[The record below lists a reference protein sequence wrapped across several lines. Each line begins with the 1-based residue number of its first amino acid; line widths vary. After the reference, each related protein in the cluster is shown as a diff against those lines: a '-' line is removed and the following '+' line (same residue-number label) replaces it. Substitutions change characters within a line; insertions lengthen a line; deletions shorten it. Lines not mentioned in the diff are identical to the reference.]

1 MGFFGG
7 GGNYS
12 DSSESDSDAED
23 EREAA
28 VAPNPGAGD
37 EEGRSA
43 KEKEGTQPKG
53 EDDGDPPEREIADA
67 PRGNSSSLPSFADA
81 MKSTD
86 GVAASFTTAGAAT
99 GATGFGRELTE
110 AQRAV
115 AERKDD
121 SFFTGNMGFKTDLS
135 ALTKVAYINLDTVS
149 YTHLTLPTN
158 REV

>member
-28 VAPNPGAGD
+28 VAPTPRAGD

-53 EDDGDPPEREIADA
+53 EDDGDPPERDIADA
-67 PRGNSSSLPSFADA
+67 DALLPRALAMGSVAFWHPPATSLRW
-81 MKSTD
+81 K
-86 GVAASFTTAGAAT
+86 
-99 GATGFGRELTE
+99 GRWC
-110 AQRAV
+110 Q
-115 AERKDD
+115 D
-121 SFFTGNMGFKTDLS
+121 
-135 ALTKVAYINLDTVS
+135 
-149 YTHLTLPTN
+149 
-158 REV
+158 

>member
-1 MGFFGG
+1 MADGLGFFGG

-28 VAPNPGAGD
+28 VAPTPRAGD

-53 EDDGDPPEREIADA
+53 EDDGDPPERDIADA
-67 PRGNSSSLPSFADA
+67 PRGNNSSLPSFADA

-99 GATGFGRELTE
+99 GAPSFVMRLLRTF
-110 AQRAV
+110 RASSSPSS
-115 AERKDD
+115 RT
-121 SFFTGNMGFKTDLS
+121 FQ
-135 ALTKVAYINLDTVS
+135 
-149 YTHLTLPTN
+149 H
-158 REV
+158 